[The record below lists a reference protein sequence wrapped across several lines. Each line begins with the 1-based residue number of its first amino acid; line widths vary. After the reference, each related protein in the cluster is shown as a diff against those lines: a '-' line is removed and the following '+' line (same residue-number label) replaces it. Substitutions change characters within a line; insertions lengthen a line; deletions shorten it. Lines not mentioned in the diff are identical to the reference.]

1 MKVIYKDKNKI
12 IEDGIVG
19 ETFKKE
25 ITRLIGKKLTDVKF
39 NPELAE
45 EEENILVNGTKA
57 LELTFED
64 GTTICIGG
72 YEFCVWLKKLTGCKE

>member
-1 MKVIYKDKNKI
+1 MKVVYKDKNAI

-19 ETFKKE
+19 EVFKRE
-25 ITRLIGKKLTDVKF
+25 ITRLVGKKLTDVKF
-39 NPELAE
+39 NPKLTKDERD
-45 EEENILVNGTKA
+45 ILVNGTKA

-72 YEFCVWLKKLTGCKE
+72 YEFCVWLKKMIEETE

>member
-1 MKVIYKDKNKI
+1 MKVIYKDKNTI

-19 ETFKKE
+19 EAFKKE

-39 NPELAE
+39 NPELTE
-45 EEENILVNGTKA
+45 EEEEILTAGTKA

-64 GTTICIGG
+64 GTTICVGG
-72 YEFCVWLKKLTGCKE
+72 YEFCVWLKKMKEE